1 MRGSKVSKTR
11 AGNTRPVVIA
21 GGGIGGLAAA
31 LALAR
36 KGWPSVVLEQAHQ
49 FGEIGAG
56 IQIAPNAWHA
66 LDALGVGALVKREA
80 VFVERMLMFDG
91 VSGEKVVD
99 IPLDKRFARR
109 FGNPYAVTHRADIH
123 GSLLDGCKALPELID
138 LRTDSRVASFDSDEK
153 GVSVKTAKGERVE
166 GAALVGADGRSVI
179 RERIVGDTMP
189 LITGHMCYRAVLKID
204 EVPKDLR
211 FAAAT
216 LWAAHNAHIV
226 HYPLRGWKLF
236 NLVATII
243 GKHTSGGHNE
253 LAMPEEALS
262 FFEHYCE
269 RPLKL
274 MRTPKEFRRWML
286 LYRQP
291 VDNWIQGRVAL
302 LGDAAHFMLQYM
314 AQGAAMAMEDAVC
327 LGVCA
332 DQTEGDIP
340 AAFEKYQKTRLVRAT
355 RVQISANELVGMI
368 FHVPDGL
375 QREVRNDIYRGR
387 GAERYYDALEWV
399 FSAPEYVRNFAKAG
413 ARRSPPTSAPRR
425 AASRAPARSTGSPA
439 RAARPARRP
448 PSRRTA

>member
-1 MRGSKVSKTR
+1 VKPRNNK
-11 AGNTRPVVIA
+11 PVIIA

-36 KGWPSVVLEQAHQ
+36 KGFRSVVLEQAQQ

-66 LDALGVGALVKREA
+66 LDALGVGALVKKEA

-99 IPLDKRFARR
+99 IPLDRRFAKR

-123 GSLLDGCKALPELID
+123 GSLLDGCKALPGLIE
-138 LRTDSRVASFDSDEK
+138 LRTDSKVAGFEGGGSSVEVRLTNGDRVK
-153 GVSVKTAKGERVE
+153 GTA
-166 GAALVGADGRSVI
+166 LIGADGGRSVI
-179 RERIVGDTMP
+179 REKIVGDVMP

-211 FAAAT
+211 MAAAT

-253 LAMPEEALS
+253 LAMPDEVLP
-262 FFEHYCE
+262 FFSHYCE
-269 RPLKL
+269 MPTKL

-286 LYRQP
+286 LHREP
-291 VDNWIQGRVAL
+291 VDNWTQGRVTL

-327 LGVCA
+327 LGLCVDEA
-332 DQTEGDIP
+332 GGDFER
-340 AAFEKYQKTRLVRAT
+340 AFSLYQQKRIVRAT
-355 RVQISANELVGMI
+355 RVQISANKLVGMI

-375 QREVRNDIYRGR
+375 EREVRNDMFRGR
-387 GAERYYDALEWV
+387 SPEQHYAALDWI
-399 FSAPEYVRNFAKAG
+399 FSAPDYVRDFSRRSGPGGSRKPS
-413 ARRSPPTSAPRR
+413 ARRK
-425 AASRAPARSTGSPA
+425 AASRAPARSAGSRA

-448 PSRRTA
+448 PPRRTASRAR

>member
-1 MRGSKVSKTR
+1 MKFRNDK
-11 AGNTRPVVIA
+11 PVVIA

-36 KGWPSVVLEQAHQ
+36 KGFRSVVLEQAPQ

-56 IQIAPNAWHA
+56 IQLAPNAWHA
-66 LDALGVGALVKREA
+66 LDALGVGTLVKKEA
-80 VFVERMLMFDG
+80 VFVEHLFMFDG
-91 VSGEKVVD
+91 VSGEKVID
-99 IPLDKRFARR
+99 IPLDKRFAKR

-123 GSLLDGCKALPELID
+123 GSLLDGCKALPELIE
-138 LRTDSRVASFDSDEK
+138 LRTSTRVTGFEQDGSSVSVSTEK
-153 GVSVKTAKGERVE
+153 GDIE
-166 GAALVGADGRSVI
+166 GTALVAADGGRSVI
-179 RERIVGDTMP
+179 RETIVGDP
-189 LITGHMCYRAVLKID
+189 LPPVTGHMCYRAVLNIGD
-204 EVPKDLR
+204 VPKDLR
-211 FAAAT
+211 LPAAT

-253 LAMPEEALS
+253 LAMPEEVLP
-262 FFEHYCE
+262 FFSHYSE
-269 RPLKL
+269 KPTKL